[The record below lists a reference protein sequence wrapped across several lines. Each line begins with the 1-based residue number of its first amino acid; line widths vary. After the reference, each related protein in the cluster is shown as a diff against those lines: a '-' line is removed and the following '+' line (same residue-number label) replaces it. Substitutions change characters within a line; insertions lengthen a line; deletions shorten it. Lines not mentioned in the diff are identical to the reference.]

1 MELEILIE
9 NIMWLFTVPVLKVA
23 LQVGVALAAIFLL
36 IQIIRW
42 SVQGSTPNPFA
53 QDERQPRKS
62 YIIDQRKRDEVLKQS
77 FSADKVPEN
86 LDAII
91 IGSGIGGLST
101 GKSKYLTSKTFKISL
116 KTLPRSSEKLKT
128 LPISISGHISSRGSI
143 KVA

>member
-1 MELEILIE
+1 MELEVLIE

-42 SVQGSTPNPFA
+42 SVQGSIPNPFA
-53 QDERQPRKS
+53 KDDRQPRKS

-101 GKSKYLTSKTFKISL
+101 GKSESFMK
-116 KTLPRSSEKLKT
+116 
-128 LPISISGHISSRGSI
+128 
-143 KVA
+143 